1 MRDTWDS
8 DVLEFIAPG
17 AEDLVVDKN
26 RYDAFLYTDLELLL
40 RNLGISHLVVTGV
53 VTHVCVETTV
63 RSADQ
68 RGFRATVASDATAAN
83 SDQLH
88 EGSLR
93 AMASVFAS
101 VRTTGQI
108 LADDV

>member
-63 RSADQ
+63 RSGRPAGLSRDGRLRRH
-68 RGFRATVASDATAAN
+68 RGQLGPTPRRIAARDGIRVRVRAHDRP
-83 SDQLH
+83 DP
-88 EGSLR
+88 R
-93 AMASVFAS
+93 
-101 VRTTGQI
+101 
-108 LADDV
+108 